1 MEYKDTIK
9 EENWKRKYLKSIDGN
24 TALKLFSEFMPEKH
38 INEEFNKSLIVKD
51 LPFNKA
57 KIISKTKVRNRKG
70 LVYQYLEGPTLKDLM
85 KSEIDPGKH
94 MSYLTTLHKDILNI
108 KAPNQCESYKKII
121 RPRILKPRTD
131 NVLITKEEKKEA
143 LRILDGLP
151 EGDNLCHGSLKPS
164 NIIIS
169 GEEAYAIDLMTISK
183 GPALYDIARTYYNLD
198 KRHKVK
204 SAEDLERRM
213 AFAALYLEEM
223 GTSLEE
229 IKDYLFLVKLIKKE

>member
-1 MEYKDTIK
+1 MKYEQLIK
-9 EENWKRKYLKSIDGN
+9 EENWKRVYMKSQDGT
-24 TALKLFSEFMPEKH
+24 TALKLFSEFMPEKY

-57 KIISKTKVRNRKG
+57 KIIGKTNKLNRKG
-70 LVYQYLEGPTLKDLM
+70 LIYEYLEGPTLRDLM
-85 KSEIDPGKH
+85 KSEVNVNKH
-94 MSYLTTLHKDILNI
+94 MSYLTSLHKDILKI
-108 KAPNQCESYKKII
+108 KAPNECESYKKTI

-131 NVLITKEEKKEA
+131 EVSITKAEKKEA
-143 LRILDGLP
+143 LSILDSLP
-151 EGDNLCHGSLKPS
+151 EGDSLCHGSLKPS

-169 GEEAYAIDLMTISK
+169 GNAAYAIDLMTISR

-198 KRHKVK
+198 KRHKAK
-204 SAEDLERRM
+204 SAEELERRM

-229 IKDYLFLVKLIKKE
+229 INDYLFLIRLIKKE